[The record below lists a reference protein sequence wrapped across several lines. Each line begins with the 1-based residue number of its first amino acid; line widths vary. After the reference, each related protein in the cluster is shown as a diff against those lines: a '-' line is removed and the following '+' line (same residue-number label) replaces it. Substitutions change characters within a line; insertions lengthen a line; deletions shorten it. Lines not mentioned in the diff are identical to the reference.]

1 MNKNQSAVLTLE
13 NYYLTANVV
22 NNLGTINGS
31 KSNMSWSN
39 INLRTL
45 LGDMWDKYEYFNLS
59 LTEISTA
66 PSPSSNAP
74 SGSTITQNI
83 YITGLPFINATYD
96 TQLKLNTN
104 KCLLTTFNFGTANN
118 PATKL
123 YNGTNNIIFRKEQEQ
138 CDITIY
144 YNSIG
149 TSTIPL
155 TVSFPNTTFI
165 FNIQGVQIDKDIN
178 TKSRMIN

>member
-83 YITGLPFINATYD
+83 YH
-96 TQLKLNTN
+96 
-104 KCLLTTFNFGTANN
+104 
-118 PATKL
+118 L
-123 YNGTNNIIFRKEQEQ
+123 Y
-138 CDITIY
+138 
-144 YNSIG
+144 
-149 TSTIPL
+149 
-155 TVSFPNTTFI
+155 
-165 FNIQGVQIDKDIN
+165 
-178 TKSRMIN
+178 